1 MRPTGSP
8 PVMGSGAREETVV
21 GGRLDAWTAGGLAQL
36 ISEAIHREYPNQI
49 VHLMRGDRDAGL
61 PRALHPVFFGAF
73 DWHSAVHGHWALVR
87 LIRLH
92 PDEAWTRDLRI
103 ALSGSFTD
111 EGVAGEVAYLA
122 ERPAWEMPYGIAWLL
137 QLDAELGEAAGGDG
151 QMRAWRAAL
160 APLVALAAER
170 FAGWRGRLP
179 LPIRAG
185 EHSQSAFAMALALDW
200 ARGQR
205 SAALADLIAEQAR
218 VFYQA
223 DRDAPVAYE
232 PSAYD
237 FLSPSLAEADLMRR
251 VLGGA
256 ELIPWLAGFLPR
268 VDRFAPARPVDRSD
282 GKLVHADGLNLSRA
296 WMMRGVAAALP
307 PGDPRRRDLA
317 RAADAHE
324 AAGMAGV
331 TGDHYA
337 GAHWLG
343 SFAVY
348 LLSDRGLSRAEPA
361 AILAP

>member
-1 MRPTGSP
+1 M
-8 PVMGSGAREETVV
+8 
-21 GGRLDAWTAGGLAQL
+21 RLDARTAGSLAEL
-36 ISEAIHREYPNQI
+36 IAAAIHREYPNQV
-49 VHLMRGDRDAGL
+49 VHLMRGDGDARAPRD
-61 PRALHPVFFGAF
+61 LHPAFFGSF

-92 PDEAWTRDLRI
+92 PDQAWTRDLRI
-103 ALSGSFTD
+103 ALSDSFTD
-111 EGVAGEVAYLA
+111 EAMAGELAYLA
-122 ERPAWEMPYGIAWLL
+122 ERPAHEMPYGIAWLL
-137 QLDAELGEAAGGDG
+137 QLDGELGEAAAGDR
-151 QMRAWRAAL
+151 QMRAWRSAL
-160 APLVALAAER
+160 APLAALAADR
-170 FAGWRGRLP
+170 LVAWLGRLP
-179 LPIRAG
+179 LPIRSG

-205 SAALADLIAEQAR
+205 HATLADLVVEQAR

-223 DRDAPVAYE
+223 DRAAPVAYE
-232 PSAYD
+232 PSAWD

-268 VDRFAPARPVDRSD
+268 FDVFTPARAVDRSD
-282 GKLVHADGLNLSRA
+282 GKLCHADGLNLSRA
-296 WMMRGVAAALP
+296 WMLRGIAAALP
-307 PGDPRRRDLA
+307 ATDPRRGELT
-317 RAADAHE
+317 RASAAHE

-348 LLSDRGLSRAEPA
+348 LLSDRGLSRAEPS
-361 AILAP
+361 AILPA

>member
-1 MRPTGSP
+1 M
-8 PVMGSGAREETVV
+8 
-21 GGRLDAWTAGGLAQL
+21 RLDARTAGQLAQL
-36 ISEAIHREYPNQI
+36 VSAAIHRDYPNQI

-61 PRALHPVFFGAF
+61 PRDLHPVFFGAF
-73 DWHSAVHGHWALVR
+73 DWHSAVHSHWALVR

-92 PDEAWTRDLRI
+92 PDESWTRDLRI

-111 EGVAGEVAYLA
+111 EGMAGELAYLA
-122 ERPAWEMPYGIAWLL
+122 ERPAFEMPYGIAWLL
-137 QLDAELGEAAGGDG
+137 QLDAELGEVSAGDR
-151 QMRAWRAAL
+151 QMRAWRGAL

-170 FAGWRGRLP
+170 FVAWLGRLP
-179 LPIRAG
+179 LPIRSG

-200 ARGQR
+200 ARAQR
-205 SAALADLIAEQAR
+205 HTALADLVVEQAR

-223 DRDAPVAYE
+223 DTAAPVAYE
-232 PSAYD
+232 PSAWD

-268 VDRFAPARPVDRSD
+268 FDLFSPARARDRSD

-296 WMMRGVAAALP
+296 WMLRGIASALP
-307 PGDPRRRDLA
+307 ASDPRRRELA
-317 RAADAHE
+317 RASAAHE

-331 TGDHYA
+331 TGDHDA

-348 LLSDRGLSRAEPA
+348 LLSDRGLSRAEPS
-361 AILAP
+361 AILPG

>member
-1 MRPTGSP
+1 MRLD
-8 PVMGSGAREETVV
+8 ART
-21 GGRLDAWTAGGLAQL
+21 GGRLAQL
-36 ISEAIHREYPNQI
+36 CSAAIHREYPSQI
-49 VHLMRGDRDAGL
+49 VHLLREDGDLGP
-61 PRALHPVFFGAF
+61 PRALHPVFFGSF

-87 LIRLH
+87 LVRLH
-92 PDEAWTRDLRI
+92 PDEPWTRDLRI
-103 ALSGSFTD
+103 ALSGSFTP
-111 EGVAGEVAYLA
+111 EAVAGEVAYLA
-122 ERPAWEMPYGIAWLL
+122 ERPGFEMPYGIAWLL
-137 QLDAELGEAAGGDG
+137 QLDGELGEAAGADP

-160 APLVALAAER
+160 APLVSLAAAR
-170 FAGWRGRLP
+170 FLAWIGRLP
-179 LPIRAG
+179 LPIRGG

-205 SAALADLIAEQAR
+205 HAALADLLAEQAR
-218 VFYQA
+218 AFYQA

-232 PSAYD
+232 PSAHD
-237 FLSPSLAEADLMRR
+237 FLSPALAEADLMRR

-256 ELIPWLAGFLPR
+256 ELVPWLAGFLPR
-268 VDRFAPARPVDRSD
+268 IDGFTPARPVDRSD

-296 WMMRGVAAALP
+296 WMMRGLASALP
-307 PGDPRRRDLA
+307 PTDPRRRELV

-348 LLSDRGLSRAEPA
+348 LLSDRGLSRAEPS
-361 AILAP
+361 AILPA